1 MIEFLFE
8 AFFLTNAKKPHT
20 LKRTTEQQLSQ
31 NQGNFPLA
39 SRPLLARS
47 LRPTGNRKEVRLLSP
62 RDFF

>member
-1 MIEFLFE
+1 LFE

-20 LKRTTEQQLSQ
+20 LKKTAIAKP
-31 NQGNFPLA
+31 GNFPLT

-62 RDFF
+62 RDFI